1 MVRHF
6 VVESCAE
13 KAVRRRAEQSRE
25 EGSERREHVGGR
37 WGILAEN
44 RTLVISP
51 LAGFFVWQAFAT
63 AAIQVAVKMKVKYLC
78 QCLSGCSCALDH
90 RYDLHNLVL
99 EDWLLVR

>member
-1 MVRHF
+1 M
-6 VVESCAE
+6 
-13 KAVRRRAEQSRE
+13 
-25 EGSERREHVGGR
+25 GGQ

-78 QCLSGCSCALDH
+78 QCSCALDH
-90 RYDLHNLVL
+90 RHDLHNFVL
-99 EDWLLVR
+99 EDRLLVR